1 MDPDHLQAGA
11 GLLLVSGLTAATLLT
26 VFMLRARRR
35 QRRLSPG
42 KQEEKK
48 GSAEDDFEE
57 INSHLQTD
65 LKNKIIERINQ
76 VKADIKARKLQRDQ
90 NLSDL
95 LNEQEM
101 EISEKRQRQTLGH
114 RVSRFPDSFQ

>member
-11 GLLLVSGLTAATLLT
+11 GLLLVSGVTAATLLT

-57 INSHLQTD
+57 INCHLQTD

-95 LNEQEM
+95 LNEQ
-101 EISEKRQRQTLGH
+101 G
-114 RVSRFPDSFQ
+114 VSPPMTCS